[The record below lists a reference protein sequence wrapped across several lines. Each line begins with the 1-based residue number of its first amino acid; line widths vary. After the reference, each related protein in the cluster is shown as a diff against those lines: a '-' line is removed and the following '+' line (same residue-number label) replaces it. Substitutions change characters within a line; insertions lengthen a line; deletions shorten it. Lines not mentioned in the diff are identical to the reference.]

1 MQELAY
7 SIHLGSDKNR
17 SKLGKRVAK
26 NNPSDSAS
34 LSNNAI
40 QNSQQLSKVNKHNLR
55 DYDQNV
61 EDIEVVYGT
70 NDLYQDVK
78 NVYLQEFQEAQIEYD
93 NKQTRTDRKIE
104 NYFTHIS
111 KDSKHDLACE
121 LIIELGDMN
130 FWNDKTMEYK
140 KQMTEV
146 YKDQIYKLMEVV
158 PAFNVANAVVHYDE
172 TSPHMHLVGV
182 PVKDGYKNGMKK
194 QVAKSQIFTK
204 TSLKEIQDKMRKFC
218 IKKFNEIYE
227 QNATLKQKQKGRNR
241 DINVNQ
247 MDGYSELKR
256 EQEKNTKRLK
266 EVNSKSDE
274 LDIKTQE
281 IKEILNNLKSP
292 LLDKN
297 NKFISNENIDKFL
310 NYTEEVKETT
320 KSIKG
325 VNDLNITI
333 DKVEKNYKDLESER
347 DRLYYSNTEKDKTIA
362 ELKEEIKFKDNKI
375 NKLETALNKV
385 KTELSKFKNFWR
397 RLIRRFQTRIFDEKF
412 DNIPEDTLFIQT
424 NDFKRLVLSGRYRGV
439 FYKGNINTVDNYYA
453 LELLSN
459 YDLVSAELLR
469 FIEDTKEYIENN
481 WRKKDEEN

>member
-26 NNPSDSAS
+26 NNPSDTTS

-55 DYDQNV
+55 NYDKKI

-93 NKQTRTDRKIE
+93 NKVII
-104 NYFTHIS
+104 HIS

-130 FWNDKTMEYK
+130 FWNGKTIEYK

-146 YKDQIYKLMEVV
+146 YKDQIYKFVEIV
-158 PAFNVANAVVHYDE
+158 PAFKVANAVVHYDE

-204 TSLKEIQDKMRKFC
+204 ASLKEIQDKMRMYC
-218 IKKFNEIYE
+218 IEKFNEVYE

-241 DINVNQ
+241 DINVND
-247 MDGYSELKR
+247 MGGYSELKR

-266 EVNSKSDE
+266 EANSKSDN
-274 LDIKTQE
+274 LDIETQK
-281 IKEILNNLKSP
+281 IKKILNNLKSP

-297 NKFISNENIDKFL
+297 NKLISNENIDKVL
-310 NYTEEVKETT
+310 NYTEQVKDTT
-320 KSIKG
+320 KSIKS

-333 DKVEKNYKDLESER
+333 DKVEKNYKNLENER
-347 DRLYYSNTEKDKTIA
+347 DRLYYSNIEKDKTIA
-362 ELKEEIKFKDNKI
+362 ELKEEIKFKDKKI
-375 NKLETALNKV
+375 NKLEIALNKV
-385 KTELSKFKNFWR
+385 KTELSKFKEFWR
-397 RLIRRFQTRIFDEKF
+397 RLIKRFQIKVFDERF
-412 DNIPEDTLFIQT
+412 DNIPEDKRNYTIVAEDLAKSGIFDD
-424 NDFKRLVLSGRYRGV
+424 NDSDIVHDTTRKVLTTEELAEKQAK
-439 FYKGNINTVDNYYA
+439 KG
-453 LELLSN
+453 
-459 YDLVSAELLR
+459 
-469 FIEDTKEYIENN
+469 
-481 WRKKDEEN
+481 KKKNDYNLG

>member
-412 DNIPEDTLFIQT
+412 DNIPEDKRSYTLVAEDLERSGIFDDNDSDIVKNPRRKILT
-424 NDFKRLVLSGRYRGV
+424 NDELAEIQAK
-439 FYKGNINTVDNYYA
+439 KG
-453 LELLSN
+453 
-459 YDLVSAELLR
+459 
-469 FIEDTKEYIENN
+469 
-481 WRKKDEEN
+481 KKKNDYNLD

>member
-412 DNIPEDTLFIQT
+412 DNIPEDKRSYTLVAEDLERSVIFDDNDSDIVKNPRRKILT
-424 NDFKRLVLSGRYRGV
+424 NDELAEIQAK
-439 FYKGNINTVDNYYA
+439 KG
-453 LELLSN
+453 
-459 YDLVSAELLR
+459 
-469 FIEDTKEYIENN
+469 
-481 WRKKDEEN
+481 KKKNDYNLD

>member
-158 PAFNVANAVVHYDE
+158 PAFKVANAVVHYDE

-182 PVKDGYKNGMKK
+182 HVKDGYKNGMKK

-412 DNIPEDTLFIQT
+412 DNIPEDKRSYTLVAEDLERSGIFDDNDSDILKNPRRKILT
-424 NDFKRLVLSGRYRGV
+424 NDELAEIQAK
-439 FYKGNINTVDNYYA
+439 KG
-453 LELLSN
+453 
-459 YDLVSAELLR
+459 
-469 FIEDTKEYIENN
+469 
-481 WRKKDEEN
+481 KKKNDYNLD

>member
-26 NNPSDSAS
+26 NNPSDTTS

-55 DYDQNV
+55 NYDKKI

-78 NVYLQEFQEAQIEYD
+78 NVYLQVFQEAQIEFD
-93 NKQTRTDRKIE
+93 NKVRKDRRIGD
-104 NYFTHIS
+104 YFIHIS

-130 FWNDKTMEYK
+130 FWNSKTREYK

-146 YKDQIYKLMEVV
+146 YKDHIYKFVEVV
-158 PAFNVANAVVHYDE
+158 PAFKVANAVVHYDE

-204 TSLKEIQDKMRKFC
+204 ASLKEIQDKMRKYC
-218 IKKFNEIYE
+218 IEKFNEVYE
-227 QNATLKQKQKGRNR
+227 QNATLKQKGRNR
-241 DINVNQ
+241 DINVND
-247 MDGYSELKR
+247 MGGYSKLKR

-266 EVNSKSDE
+266 EANSKSDN
-274 LDIKTQE
+274 LDVETQKIK
-281 IKEILNNLKSP
+281 KILNNLKSP

-297 NKFISNENIDKFL
+297 NKLISNENIDKVL
-310 NYTEEVKETT
+310 NYAEQVKDTT
-320 KSIKG
+320 KSIKN

-333 DKVEKNYKDLESER
+333 DKVEKNYKNLENER
-347 DRLYYSNTEKDKTIA
+347 DRLYYSNIEKDKTIA
-362 ELKEEIKFKDNKI
+362 ELKEEIKFKDKKI
-375 NKLETALNKV
+375 NKLKIALNKV
-385 KTELSKFKNFWR
+385 KTELSKFKEFWR
-397 RLIRRFQTRIFDEKF
+397 KLIKRFQIKVFDERF
-412 DNIPEDTLFIQT
+412 DNIPKDKRNYTIVAEDLAKSGIFDD
-424 NDFKRLVLSGRYRGV
+424 NDSDIVHDTTRKVLTTEELSEKQAK
-439 FYKGNINTVDNYYA
+439 KG
-453 LELLSN
+453 
-459 YDLVSAELLR
+459 
-469 FIEDTKEYIENN
+469 
-481 WRKKDEEN
+481 KKKNDYNLG

>member
-26 NNPSDSAS
+26 NNPSDTTS

-55 DYDQNV
+55 NYDKKI

-78 NVYLQEFQEAQIEYD
+78 NVYLQVFQEAQIEFD
-93 NKQTRTDRKIE
+93 NKVRKDRRIGD
-104 NYFTHIS
+104 YFIHIS

-130 FWNDKTMEYK
+130 FWNSKTREYK

-146 YKDQIYKLMEVV
+146 YKDQIYKFVEVV
-158 PAFNVANAVVHYDE
+158 PAFKVANAVVHYDE

-204 TSLKEIQDKMRKFC
+204 ASLKEIQDKMRKYC
-218 IKKFNEIYE
+218 IEKFNEVYE
-227 QNATLKQKQKGRNR
+227 QNAKLKQKGRNR
-241 DINVNQ
+241 DINVND
-247 MDGYSELKR
+247 MGGYSKLKR

-266 EVNSKSDE
+266 EANSKSDN
-274 LDIKTQE
+274 LDVETQKIK
-281 IKEILNNLKSP
+281 KILNNLKSP

-297 NKFISNENIDKFL
+297 NKLISNENIDKVL
-310 NYTEEVKETT
+310 NYAEQVKDTT
-320 KSIKG
+320 KSIKN

-333 DKVEKNYKDLESER
+333 DKVEKNYKNLENER
-347 DRLYYSNTEKDKTIA
+347 DRLYYSNIEKDKTIA
-362 ELKEEIKFKDNKI
+362 ELKEEIKFKDKKI
-375 NKLETALNKV
+375 NKLKIALNKV
-385 KTELSKFKNFWR
+385 KTELSKFKEFWR
-397 RLIRRFQTRIFDEKF
+397 KLIKRFQIKVFDERF
-412 DNIPEDTLFIQT
+412 DNIPKDKRNYTIVAEDLAKSGIFDD
-424 NDFKRLVLSGRYRGV
+424 NDSDIVHDTTRKVLTTEELSEKQAK
-439 FYKGNINTVDNYYA
+439 KG
-453 LELLSN
+453 
-459 YDLVSAELLR
+459 
-469 FIEDTKEYIENN
+469 
-481 WRKKDEEN
+481 KKKNDYNLG

>member
-1 MQELAY
+1 MEEELAY

-17 SKLGKRVAK
+17 SKVAK
-26 NNPSDSAS
+26 KVAKSNNSSTTS
-34 LSNNAI
+34 FSNNAV
-40 QNSQQLSKVNKHNLR
+40 QNAQQLSKVNKHNLR
-55 DYDQNV
+55 DYDHKTD
-61 EDIEVVYGT
+61 EIEIVYGT
-70 NDLYQDVK
+70 NSLYKDVQDL
-78 NVYLQEFQEAQIEYD
+78 YLQEFQEAQIEYD
-93 NKQTRTDRKIE
+93 NKQIRADRKIGD
-104 NYFTHIS
+104 YFTHIS
-111 KDSKHDLACE
+111 NDSKHDLACE
-121 LIIELGDMN
+121 LIIELGDMD
-130 FWNDKTMEYK
+130 FWNNKTMEYK

-146 YKDQIYKLMEVV
+146 YKDQIYKLMKIV
-158 PAFNVANAVVHYDE
+158 PAFKVANAVVHYDE

-204 TSLKEIQDKMRKFC
+204 TSLKEIQDKMRKSC
-218 IKKFNEIYE
+218 IEKFNEIYE
-227 QNATLKQKQKGRNR
+227 QNATLKKKQKGRNR

-266 EVNSKSDE
+266 EANNKSDE

-297 NKFISNENIDKFL
+297 NKLISNENIDKFL
-310 NYTEEVKETT
+310 NYTEEVKDTT

-333 DKVEKNYKDLESER
+333 DKVEKNYKNLESER
-347 DRLYYSNTEKDKTIA
+347 NRLYYSNTEKDKTIA

-385 KTELSKFKNFWR
+385 KTELSKFKDFWR
-397 RLIRRFQTRIFDEKF
+397 ILIRRFQTKVFDERF
-412 DNIPEDTLFIQT
+412 DNIPEDKRSYTLVAEDLERSGIFDDNDSDIVKNPRRKILT
-424 NDFKRLVLSGRYRGV
+424 NDELAEIQAK
-439 FYKGNINTVDNYYA
+439 KG
-453 LELLSN
+453 
-459 YDLVSAELLR
+459 
-469 FIEDTKEYIENN
+469 
-481 WRKKDEEN
+481 KKKNDYNLD

>member
-26 NNPSDSAS
+26 NNSSDTAS

-55 DYDQNV
+55 DYDQKI
-61 EDIEVVYGT
+61 EDIEIVYGT
-70 NDLYQDVK
+70 NNLYQDVK
-78 NVYLQEFQEAQIEYD
+78 NMYLQEFQEVQIEYD
-93 NKQTRTDRKIE
+93 NKQTRIDRKIGD
-104 NYFTHIS
+104 YFTHIS

-121 LIIELGDMN
+121 LIIELGDMD
-130 FWNDKTMEYK
+130 FWNDKTMNYK

-146 YKDQIYKLMEVV
+146 YKDQIFKLMEVV
-158 PAFNVANAVVHYDE
+158 PAFKVANAVVHYDE

-218 IKKFNEIYE
+218 IEKFNEVYK
-227 QNATLKQKQKGRNR
+227 QNAILKQKQKGRNR

-256 EQEKNTKRLK
+256 EQEKNAKRLK
-266 EVNSKSDE
+266 EVNNKSDN
-274 LDIKTQE
+274 LGKKTEE
-281 IKEILNNLKSP
+281 IKEVLNNLKSP

-297 NKFISNENIDKFL
+297 NKIISNENVDKFL
-310 NYTEEVKETT
+310 NYTEEVQDTA

-333 DKVEKNYKDLESER
+333 EKVEKNYKNIKDER
-347 DRLYYSNTEKDKTIA
+347 DSLYYSNIEKDKTID
-362 ELKEEIKFKDNKI
+362 ELKEEIEFKNEKI
-375 NKLETALNKV
+375 NKLEMALNKV
-385 KTELSKFKNFWR
+385 KTELRKFKEFWR
-397 RLIRRFQTRIFDEKF
+397 KLVKRFQIKVFDEEIE
-412 DNIPEDTLFIQT
+412 NIPEDKRIYTLVAKDLERSGIFDDNDSDIVHNPRRKVLTSDELTEIQSKKGKKK
-424 NDFKRLVLSGRYRGV
+424 NDYNL
-439 FYKGNINTVDNYYA
+439 N
-453 LELLSN
+453 
-459 YDLVSAELLR
+459 
-469 FIEDTKEYIENN
+469 
-481 WRKKDEEN
+481 

>member
-40 QNSQQLSKVNKHNLR
+40 QNSQQLSKVYKHNLR

-158 PAFNVANAVVHYDE
+158 PAFKVANAVVHYDE

-412 DNIPEDTLFIQT
+412 DNIPEDKRSYALVAEDLERSGIFDDNDSDIVKNPRRKILT
-424 NDFKRLVLSGRYRGV
+424 NDELAEIQAK
-439 FYKGNINTVDNYYA
+439 KG
-453 LELLSN
+453 
-459 YDLVSAELLR
+459 
-469 FIEDTKEYIENN
+469 
-481 WRKKDEEN
+481 KKKNDYNLD

>member
-1 MQELAY
+1 MIQELAY

-26 NNPSDSAS
+26 NNPSDTAS

-40 QNSQQLSKVNKHNLR
+40 QNGQQLSKVNKHNLR
-55 DYDQNV
+55 DYDKNV
-61 EDIEVVYGT
+61 EDIEVIYGT

-78 NVYLQEFQEAQIEYD
+78 NMYLQEFQEAQIEYD
-93 NKQTRTDRKIE
+93 KKQTRVDRKIGD
-104 NYFTHIS
+104 YFTHIS

-130 FWNDKTMEYK
+130 FWNDKTLDYK

-158 PAFNVANAVVHYDE
+158 PAFKVANAVVHYDE

-204 TSLKEIQDKMRKFC
+204 TSLKEIQDKMRRYC
-218 IKKFNEIYE
+218 IEKFNEVYE

-266 EVNSKSDE
+266 EANSKSDE
-274 LDIKTQE
+274 LDVKTQE
-281 IKEILNNLKSP
+281 IKDILNNLKSP

-297 NKFISNENIDKFL
+297 NKLISNENIDKFL
-310 NYTEEVKETT
+310 NYTEEVKDTT

-333 DKVEKNYKDLESER
+333 DKVEKNYKNLENER

-362 ELKEEIKFKDNKI
+362 ELKEEIKFKDKKI
-375 NKLETALNKV
+375 NKLEIALDKV
-385 KTELSKFKNFWR
+385 KTELSKFKDFWR
-397 RLIRRFQTRIFDEKF
+397 RLIRRFQTKVFDEDFEKIPNDKRSYTIVADDLIKSGIFDNNDADIVKNPRRKILTNE
-412 DNIPEDTLFIQT
+412 ELAEIQAKKGKKK
-424 NDFKRLVLSGRYRGV
+424 NDYNL
-439 FYKGNINTVDNYYA
+439 D
-453 LELLSN
+453 
-459 YDLVSAELLR
+459 
-469 FIEDTKEYIENN
+469 
-481 WRKKDEEN
+481 

>member
-40 QNSQQLSKVNKHNLR
+40 QNSQQLSKVYKHNLR

-158 PAFNVANAVVHYDE
+158 PAFKVANAVVHYDE

-412 DNIPEDTLFIQT
+412 DNIPEDKRSYTLVAEDLERSGIFDDNDSDIVKNPRRKILT
-424 NDFKRLVLSGRYRGV
+424 NDELAEIQAK
-439 FYKGNINTVDNYYA
+439 KG
-453 LELLSN
+453 
-459 YDLVSAELLR
+459 
-469 FIEDTKEYIENN
+469 
-481 WRKKDEEN
+481 KKKNDYNLD

>member
-158 PAFNVANAVVHYDE
+158 PAFKVANAVVHYDE

-412 DNIPEDTLFIQT
+412 DNIPEDKRSYTLVAEDLERSGIFDDNDSDILKNPRRKILT
-424 NDFKRLVLSGRYRGV
+424 NDELAEIQAK
-439 FYKGNINTVDNYYA
+439 KG
-453 LELLSN
+453 
-459 YDLVSAELLR
+459 
-469 FIEDTKEYIENN
+469 
-481 WRKKDEEN
+481 KKKNDYNLD

>member
-1 MQELAY
+1 MNEMLAY

-26 NNPSDSAS
+26 NNPSDTAS

-55 DYDQNV
+55 DYDKNV
-61 EDIEVVYGT
+61 EDIEVIYGT

-78 NVYLQEFQEAQIEYD
+78 NMYLQEFGEAQIEYD
-93 NKQTRTDRKIE
+93 NKQTRADRKIGD
-104 NYFTHIS
+104 YFTHIS

-121 LIIELGDMN
+121 LIIELGDMD
-130 FWNDKTMEYK
+130 FWNDKLITYK

-146 YKDQIYKLMEVV
+146 YRDQIFKLMEVV
-158 PAFNVANAVVHYDE
+158 PAFKVANAVVHYDE

-204 TSLKEIQDKMRKFC
+204 TSLKEIQEKMRIYC
-218 IKKFNEIYE
+218 IEKFNEVYE
-227 QNATLKQKQKGRNR
+227 QNATLKKKQKGRNR
-241 DINVNQ
+241 DINVND
-247 MDGYSELKR
+247 MGGYSELKR

-266 EVNSKSDE
+266 EANNKSDN
-274 LDIKTQE
+274 LDIKTQK

-297 NKFISNENIDKFL
+297 NKLISNENIDEFL
-310 NYTEEVKETT
+310 NYTEEVQDTT

-333 DKVEKNYKDLESER
+333 DKVEKNYQNIVDER
-347 DRLYYSNTEKDKTIA
+347 DSLYYQNQEKDNIIS
-362 ELKEEIKFKDNKI
+362 ELKEEMEFKDKKI
-375 NKLETALNKV
+375 SKLEAALEKV
-385 KTELSKFKNFWR
+385 QAELYRFKDFWR
-397 RLIRRFQTRIFDEKF
+397 KLIKRFQMKIFDEKYEDVPEEKRNYTLVAEDLEISGIF
-412 DNIPEDTLFIQT
+412 DDNDSEIINNISKKVLTKNELAEIQAKKGKKK
-424 NDFKRLVLSGRYRGV
+424 NDYNL
-439 FYKGNINTVDNYYA
+439 D
-453 LELLSN
+453 
-459 YDLVSAELLR
+459 
-469 FIEDTKEYIENN
+469 
-481 WRKKDEEN
+481 